1 MLLPM
6 RLLRGFWQ
14 SIRVLRRVRPDLVV
28 GMGGYIAFPA
38 GMMAVLLGKPL
49 LLHEQNS
56 VAGLV
61 NRVLAGVADRVMT
74 AFPGVLPKAQCVG
87 NPLRA
92 DFLAQGTPATRFAQ
106 RSGPLRLLVIGGSL
120 GARSLNEQVPRA
132 LACLP
137 PAQRPVVTH
146 QGGQAQME
154 SLEAAYAQ
162 AGVAATL
169 VPFIDEAAAAMAQ
182 ADLIIC
188 RSGASTVSEIAA
200 VGSAA
205 IFVPFPFAVDDHQ
218 TTNARYLT
226 DSQGGWLLPQQE
238 LTPERLAK
246 LLAALD
252 RTELK
257 RRAGPEM
264 ERGFVTHRT
273 MAEPRFLDGSIDPN
287 DRPIGTCYMG
297 VPETANSG
305 PVGLAR
311 FSTLRSWLSHW
322 SPDDS
327 NANGVLCATRVHVP
341 LLAIE
346 HSADD
351 AVPQPDTRRIYEA
364 AASADKS
371 MAVIQGA
378 NHYFIGQ
385 PELLR
390 QAADLCA
397 RWLHERALVIP

>member
-1 MLLPM
+1 MSADEKTVLVMAGGTGGHIFPGLALARALRGRGWRVHWLGNATGMEARLVPPEGFALETIEFSGVRGKGALTLMLLPM

-38 GMMAVLLGKPL
+38 GMMAVLLGQPL
-49 LLHEQNS
+49 LVHEQSS

-200 VGSAA
+200 VGAAA

-257 RRAGPEM
+257 RRAEIAYALRKTSATQDMVLACEGLIQ
-264 ERGFVTHRT
+264 TK
-273 MAEPRFLDGSIDPN
+273 
-287 DRPIGTCYMG
+287 G
-297 VPETANSG
+297 VHA
-305 PVGLAR
+305 
-311 FSTLRSWLSHW
+311 
-322 SPDDS
+322 
-327 NANGVLCATRVHVP
+327 
-341 LLAIE
+341 
-346 HSADD
+346 
-351 AVPQPDTRRIYEA
+351 
-364 AASADKS
+364 
-371 MAVIQGA
+371 
-378 NHYFIGQ
+378 
-385 PELLR
+385 
-390 QAADLCA
+390 
-397 RWLHERALVIP
+397 